1 MRITNGIMMNNSLS
15 NINKNKVL
23 VDKLNT
29 QISSTKKIQRPS
41 DDPIAAIR
49 ALRLRSTY
57 AELEQYL
64 GKNIE
69 DANAWMEI
77 TEGALQSLQDV
88 VGGTESSDGIIAY
101 LNQGVSEYQTTE
113 DRQKIITT
121 LKLYK
126 DQLYA
131 DGNSDNAEQFLPDT
145 GQIQP
150 LPFRR
155 IQRKNM
161 RSQKIFPWIISGK

>member
-77 TEGALQSLQDV
+77 TEGALWFFHQ
-88 VGGTESSDGIIAY
+88 
-101 LNQGVSEYQTTE
+101 
-113 DRQKIITT
+113 
-121 LKLYK
+121 
-126 DQLYA
+126 
-131 DGNSDNAEQFLPDT
+131 
-145 GQIQP
+145 
-150 LPFRR
+150 
-155 IQRKNM
+155 
-161 RSQKIFPWIISGK
+161 